1 MKEEYVNSFLTPA
14 KYVWEKELGE
24 ELVVAGTDLVSNQF
38 TTDDVTA
45 IIGVSGSLE
54 GNVLYGF
61 SGGTA
66 VAVVSRMMGEE
77 VKTISDEIGL
87 SALGEIA
94 NMITGNAATRLSQI
108 GYPCNISPPVII
120 EPSGSRFTT
129 VGGPQIRVSFSS
141 ALGFFTVRI
150 VLFEKALKD

>member
-1 MKEEYVNSFLTPA
+1 MKEEWVNSFLPPA
-14 KYVWEKELGE
+14 NHVWEVELQD
-24 ELVVAGTDLVSNQF
+24 ELQVAGTDLVSNQF

-66 VAVVSRMMGEE
+66 VAVVSCMMGEE
-77 VKTISDEIGL
+77 VTTVSYEIGL

-108 GYPCNISPPVII
+108 GYPCDISPPVII

-129 VGGPQIRVSFSS
+129 VGGPQIRASFSS
-141 ALGFFTVRI
+141 ALGSFTVRI
-150 VLFEKALKD
+150 VLFDKAAKD

>member
-1 MKEEYVNSFLTPA
+1 MKEEFVNSFLSPA
-14 KYVWEKELGE
+14 ILVWEKELGE
-24 ELVVAGTDLVSNQF
+24 ELVVAGTDLVSNQY

-45 IIGVSGSLE
+45 IIGLSGKLQ

-66 VAVVSRMMGEE
+66 LAVVSRMMGEE

-94 NMITGNAATRLSQI
+94 NMITGNAATLVTS
-108 GYPCNISPPVII
+108 
-120 EPSGSRFTT
+120 
-129 VGGPQIRVSFSS
+129 
-141 ALGFFTVRI
+141 
-150 VLFEKALKD
+150 VLR